1 MKTLTFMKTTKEPK
15 ADTKAQIAA
24 VNDPKSAKN
33 AAFFAKGTP
42 VPKIPA
48 GLLATR
54 RPEGTIVSKTP
65 VAAPKN
71 LTSGAMAGLL
81 GYPETK
87 ARAIRSGAPVVVQ
100 GRTSKGAVAHESLAS
115 PAGIPA
121 AVAAARAAVPKGKV
135 VITTPLAVLA
145 RRKAKR

>member
-1 MKTLTFMKTTKEPK
+1 MKTTKEPK
-15 ADTKAQIAA
+15 VDTRAQIAA
-24 VNDPKSAKN
+24 VKDPKSAKN

-42 VPKIPA
+42 VPKIPT

-65 VAAPKN
+65 VAAPRN
-71 LTSGAMAGLL
+71 LTGGAMAGLL

-87 ARAIRSGAPVVVQ
+87 AQAIRSGAPAVVQ
-100 GRTSKGAVAHESLAS
+100 GRTKAGAVAHESLAS

-121 AVAAARAAVPKGKV
+121 AVVAARAAVPKGKV
-135 VITTPLAVLA
+135 VITTPLAMQA
-145 RRKAKR
+145 RRLSKR